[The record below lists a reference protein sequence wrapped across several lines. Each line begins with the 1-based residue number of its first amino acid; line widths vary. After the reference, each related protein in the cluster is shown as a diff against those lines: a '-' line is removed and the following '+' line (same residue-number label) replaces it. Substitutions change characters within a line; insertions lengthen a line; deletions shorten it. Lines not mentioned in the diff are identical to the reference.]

1 MCRSW
6 EGSAT
11 VLVLLY
17 LLTAVVSADAEESL
31 VRLYRYLLKDYE
43 SDVRPSVK
51 HDMPINVT
59 FAFSLTQIIDV
70 DERNQIMTTNAWV
83 RQNWVDYK
91 LVWDPL
97 EFDNLTRIHI
107 PYERIWRP
115 DIILYNNADSAY
127 SKSVMSTDAV
137 VNYEGNVTWS
147 AAGIFKSSCPLDV
160 RYYPFDFQDLFMH
173 QKYTLITSIPNP
185 SIQKLRCCPRS
196 TTS

>member
-1 MCRSW
+1 MASTLL
-6 EGSAT
+6 GTT
-11 VLVLLY
+11 VFFFVWFAVIRLV
-17 LLTAVVSADAEESL
+17 DGEESL
-31 VRLYRYLLKDYE
+31 VRLYRYLLRDYE
-43 SDVRPSVK
+43 SDVRPSIR

-59 FAFSLTQIIDV
+59 FSFSLTQIIDV

-137 VNYEGNVTWS
+137 VNYAGNVTWS

-160 RYYPFDFQDLFMH
+160 RYYPFDFQVG
-173 QKYTLITSIPNP
+173 
-185 SIQKLRCCPRS
+185 
-196 TTS
+196 